1 MEPTFSSSA
10 GGAISGGGSL
20 STVVQEPASTARG
33 VALAGR
39 AGTANPW
46 SVWLPIALGLLVLYV
61 PSYVSL
67 MRTTWDTP
75 ENGHGP
81 IMLAV
86 FIWLVWRQRR
96 VLIEGPC
103 VPAPLAGWF
112 CLVSGLVLFVLGR
125 SQGIDTLEV
134 ASHLPVLV
142 GILLLMRGPAP
153 MRSLWFALTFLL
165 FTIPLPG
172 LIVESMTSV
181 LKQEVSVVV
190 EQILYWFGYP
200 IARSGVVLLIGQ
212 YQLLMADA
220 CSGLNSLFSLGALGM
235 LLVYLTNAAQPRG
248 KLHIAL
254 MLLAILPIA
263 FLANVIRVI
272 ALVMITWYF
281 GDEAGQGL
289 AHGAAGMILFVVALL
304 MLLAWDHLLRR
315 LLKPRMSGGEGG
327 GGGTAMTSHQ
337 WRSA

>member
-1 MEPTFSSSA
+1 MNPTLSSSVGDA
-10 GGAISGGGSL
+10 LSPGGSL
-20 STVVQEPASTARG
+20 SPVLQESASTVRTVVA
-33 VALAGR
+33 AGR
-39 AGTANPW
+39 AGPANPW
-46 SVWLPIALGLLVLYV
+46 SAWLPVALGLLVLYV

-67 MRTTWDTP
+67 MQTTWDTP

-86 FIWLVWRQRR
+86 FLWLVWRQRR

-103 VPAPLAGWF
+103 APAPVTGW
-112 CLVSGLVLFVLGR
+112 LSLTLGLVLFVLGR
-125 SQGIDTLEV
+125 SQAIDTIEV

-153 MRSLWFALTFLL
+153 VKALWFAFAFLL
-165 FTIPLPG
+165 FMIPLPG
-172 LIVESMTSV
+172 LIVEATTSV

-200 IARSGVVLLIGQ
+200 IARTGVVLLIGQ

-220 CSGLNSLFSLGALGM
+220 CSGLNSLYSLGALGM

-248 KLHIAL
+248 KVHIAL
-254 MLLAILPIA
+254 MLAAILPIA
-263 FLANVIRVI
+263 FIANVIRVI
-272 ALVMITWYF
+272 ALVLITWYL

-289 AHGAAGMILFVVALL
+289 AHGATGLILFVIALL
-304 MLLAWDHLLRR
+304 MLLAWDRLLRK
-315 LLKPRMSGGEGG
+315 LLKSRTSGG
-327 GGGTAMTSHQ
+327 GGDTGAAASPT

>member
-1 MEPTFSSSA
+1 MKPDSSS
-10 GGAISGGGSL
+10 SGDGTLAPGSAL
-20 STVVQEPASTARG
+20 SPVLAET
-33 VALAGR
+33 ALANRSVPVASR
-39 AGTANPW
+39 AGLANRW
-46 SVWLPIALGLLVLYV
+46 SPWLPIALGLLVLYA
-61 PSYVSL
+61 PSYLSL
-67 MRTTWDTP
+67 MQTTWDTP

-96 VLIEGPC
+96 ALIEGPYA
-103 VPAPLAGWF
+103 PAPVMGWL
-112 CLVSGLVLFVLGR
+112 CLTVGLLLFVLGR
-125 SQGIDTLEV
+125 SQAIDTLEV

-153 MRSLWFALTFLL
+153 LKAMWFALTFLL
-165 FTIPLPG
+165 FVIPLPG
-172 LIVESMTSV
+172 LIVETVTSV

-190 EQILYWFGYP
+190 EQILYWLGYP

-248 KLHIAL
+248 KLHIAM
-254 MLLAILPIA
+254 MLVAILPIA

-289 AHGAAGMILFVVALL
+289 AHGAAGMILFIVALL
-304 MLLAWDHLLRR
+304 MLLAWDRLLRR
-315 LLKPRMSGGEGG
+315 LLNAGTSDGG
-327 GGGTAMTSHQ
+327 GDAGHASLK

>member
-1 MEPTFSSSA
+1 MSSTLSSSPVAALPA
-10 GGAISGGGSL
+10 GAAL
-20 STVVQEPASTARG
+20 SPVAQESAATAPA
-33 VALAGR
+33 VAVAGR
-39 AGTANPW
+39 AGRSNPW
-46 SVWLPIALGLLVLYV
+46 SAWLPIALGLLVLYV

-67 MRTTWDTP
+67 MQTTWDTP

-86 FIWLVWRQRR
+86 FLWLVWRQRR
-96 VLIEGPC
+96 VLIEGPSA
-103 VPAPLAGWF
+103 PAPVLGWLSLAF
-112 CLVSGLVLFVLGR
+112 GLLLFVLGR
-125 SQGIDTLEV
+125 SQSIDTLEV
-134 ASHLPVLV
+134 ASHLPVLI
-142 GILLLMRGPAP
+142 GILLLMRGLAP
-153 MRSLWFALTFLL
+153 VKALWFALTFML
-165 FTIPLPG
+165 FMIPLPG
-172 LIVESMTSV
+172 LIVEAMTSV
-181 LKQEVSVVV
+181 LKEEVSVVV

-200 IARSGVVLLIGQ
+200 IARSGVVLLVGQ

-248 KLHIAL
+248 RLHIAF

-272 ALVMITWYF
+272 GLVLITWYF

-289 AHGAAGMILFVVALL
+289 AHGATGLILFVVALL
-304 MLLAWDHLLRR
+304 MLLAWDRLLRI
-315 LLKPRMSGGEGG
+315 LLKSRASGG
-327 GGGTAMTSHQ
+327 GGQAGTAAPSV